1 MLPIGEYTTTRD
13 PRPGPGG
20 PRAPSAA
27 LAARR
32 RRPRAPPPM
41 EESMGG
47 GGGDNA
53 VVVLL
58 CTNVWERWAGM
69 QK

>member
-32 RRPRAPPPM
+32 RRPGPSPH
-41 EESMGG
+41 GG
-47 GGGDNA
+47 IYGGRGGGDNA
-53 VVVLL
+53 VVVLS